1 MTRFNRVASVEI
13 DLRNSTFSGY
23 IGSIKL
29 ANLRIAFSM
38 QKNLAWSANT
48 ASVKI
53 WNLSQEN
60 RNRIK
65 DYGDQ
70 VIVSAGYSQ
79 DAGEQLLFIGNTTQ
93 VSHAYEQPEIITTLD
108 CGDGERILNQK
119 NIAVSFKEKVAVR
132 QVVETIAQQMGLTIS
147 EFSPT
152 DNIVYEQGFEFIGMG
167 KNAIDK
173 TVSRLGLKW
182 SVQNG
187 KLQIIP
193 QFGTTSKPAVE
204 INADTGMIGIPQR
217 FTDKRA
223 SLYLDGPKT
232 GYIVTTT
239 LRPDIIPGD
248 LINVK
253 SQRIGLDGP
262 YSVFSIKHEGDTFGP
277 NWRSIMEIIL
287 I

>member
-1 MTRFNRVASVEI
+1 MTRFNRIASVEI

-152 DNIVYEQGFEFIGMG
+152 DNVVYEQGFEFIGMG

-193 QFGTTSKPAVE
+193 QFGTTSKP
-204 INADTGMIGIPQR
+204 QR

-239 LRPDIIPGD
+239 LRPDILPGD

>member
-13 DLRNSTFSGY
+13 GLRNANFSGY
-23 IGSIKL
+23 IGTIKL
-29 ANLRIAFSM
+29 SNLRTAFSV

-53 WNLSQEN
+53 WNLSQEK

-70 VIVSAGYSQ
+70 VIVSAGYSE
-79 DAGEQLLFIGNTTQ
+79 DTGEQLLFIGNTTQ

-119 NIAVSFKEKVAVR
+119 HISVSFKENVPVR
-132 QVVETIAQQMGLTIS
+132 QVIETIAQQMELTIS
-147 EFSPT
+147 EFTPT
-152 DNIVYEQGFEFIGMG
+152 DNVVYEQGFEFIGMG

-173 TVSRLGLKW
+173 TVARLGLKW
-182 SVQNG
+182 SVQNS

-193 QFGTTSKPAVE
+193 LFGTTSKPAVE

-223 SLYLDGPKT
+223 ALYLGGPKT

-239 LRPDIIPGD
+239 LRPDILPGD
-248 LINVK
+248 LVNVK

-262 YSVFSIKHEGDTFGP
+262 YSVYSIKHEGDTFGP
-277 NWRSIMEIIL
+277 NWRSTMEIIL

>member
-1 MTRFNRVASVEI
+1 MTKFKRIASVKI
-13 DLRNSTFSGY
+13 DLRNSTFNGY

-29 ANLRIAFSM
+29 TNLRMSFSM

-108 CGDGERILNQK
+108 CGDGERVLNQK
-119 NIAVSFKEKVAVR
+119 NISVSFKEKVSVR
-132 QVVETIAQQMGLTIS
+132 QVVKTIAEQMGLTIS

-223 SLYLDGPKT
+223 CLYLDGPKT

-239 LRPDIIPGD
+239 LRPDILPGD
-248 LINVK
+248 LIKVK
-253 SQRIGLDGP
+253 SQRIGLNGP

-277 NWRSIMEIIL
+277 NWRSTIEIIL

>member
-13 DLRNSTFSGY
+13 GLRNANFSGY
-23 IGSIKL
+23 IGTIKL
-29 ANLRIAFSM
+29 SNLRTAFSV

-53 WNLSQEN
+53 WNLSQEK

-70 VIVSAGYSQ
+70 VIVSAGYSE

-119 NIAVSFKEKVAVR
+119 HISVSFKEKVPVR
-132 QVVETIAQQMGLTIS
+132 QVIETIAQQMELTIS
-147 EFSPT
+147 EFTPT
-152 DNIVYEQGFEFIGMG
+152 DNVVYEQGFEYIGMG

-173 TVSRLGLKW
+173 TVARLGLKW

-193 QFGTTSKPAVE
+193 LFGTTSKPAVE

-223 SLYLDGPKT
+223 ALYLGGPKT

-239 LRPDIIPGD
+239 LRPDILPGD

-262 YSVFSIKHEGDTFGP
+262 YSVYSIKHEGDTFGP
-277 NWRSIMEIIL
+277 NWRSTMEIIL